1 MAVERGSAAEV
12 FTKQQGLAG
21 RSSDGIVTSVS
32 NRSSTLI
39 PEVDAADVCLDDALP
54 GQEHDMSWW
63 MIPAMVTVDVYVV
76 CLAIVYWAIKTA
88 PLVPDSYSL

>member
-1 MAVERGSAAEV
+1 
-12 FTKQQGLAG
+12 
-21 RSSDGIVTSVS
+21 
-32 NRSSTLI
+32 
-39 PEVDAADVCLDDALP
+39 
-54 GQEHDMSWW
+54 MSWW